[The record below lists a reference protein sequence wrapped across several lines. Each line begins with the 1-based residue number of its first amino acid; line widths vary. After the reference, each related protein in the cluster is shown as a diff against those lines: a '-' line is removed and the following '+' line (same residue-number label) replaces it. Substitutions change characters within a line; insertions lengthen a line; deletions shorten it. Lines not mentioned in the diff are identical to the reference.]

1 MLHFVAYSVLILKM
15 NTYILSTDAGV
26 FVRVN
31 HLDIY
36 ENELKNL
43 SIQIMLGNPSLQ
55 STNIPNSK
63 FFTVAY
69 KLKASV
75 KPYLKW
81 VHSLK
86 SVLRMKITSFH
97 SNLRSWVFL
106 RLEIATS
113 SIEEVSCKA
122 VLLQSS
128 RHLLWTMHIGE

>member
-69 KLKASV
+69 KLKA
-75 KPYLKW
+75 
-81 VHSLK
+81 
-86 SVLRMKITSFH
+86 
-97 SNLRSWVFL
+97 
-106 RLEIATS
+106 
-113 SIEEVSCKA
+113 
-122 VLLQSS
+122 
-128 RHLLWTMHIGE
+128 